1 MIWPILKPSDAPP
14 NERILLQRATD
25 NAARANSNNITQGQF
40 QEMWIMR
47 WAGRGWACA
56 FLMAT
61 ATFAATP
68 ASAQELSEKA
78 TRTFMEYAWTL
89 TPERFTKPNGET
101 ILIDKTK
108 RDQVMVPL
116 DVAREVIRAGRLS
129 AHAQVCGLSQ
139 EQGDN
144 HSSLMRRQSQSK
156 KWTPQQMV
164 YINQLHLTVVMLLT
178 GRVKLV
184 EKPEGEAAQGPDKAA
199 AAKEVVVA
207 EESQKSAQTCT
218 AEQKE
223 KVKELI
229 AAYVK
234 SGPALAST
242 APAATGTTPAAQK

>member
-1 MIWPILKPSDAPP
+1 MK
-14 NERILLQRATD
+14 
-25 NAARANSNNITQGQF
+25 
-40 QEMWIMR
+40 

-56 FLMAT
+56 VLMAT
-61 ATFAATP
+61 AATCAAAP

-108 RDQVMVPL
+108 RDDTEVPL

-129 AHAQVCGLSQ
+129 AHAQVCGLAQ

-144 HSSLMRRQSQSK
+144 HSSLMRRQVLAK

-178 GRVKLV
+178 GRIKLV
-184 EKPEGEAAQGPDKAA
+184 EKPQGESAAAPGVDKSA

-207 EESQKSAQTCT
+207 EEAQKSAQTCT

-223 KVKELI
+223 KVKEMI

-234 SGPALAST
+234 SGPDLASSGT
-242 APAATGTTPAAQK
+242 TGTVPPATQQK

>member
-1 MIWPILKPSDAPP
+1 MK
-14 NERILLQRATD
+14 
-25 NAARANSNNITQGQF
+25 
-40 QEMWIMR
+40 

-56 FLMAT
+56 VLMAAT
-61 ATFAATP
+61 AFAAAP

-108 RDQVMVPL
+108 RDEVMVPL

-129 AHAQVCGLSQ
+129 AHAQVCGLAQ

-178 GRVKLV
+178 GRIKLV
-184 EKPEGEAAQGPDKAA
+184 EKPEGDVAGAE
-199 AAKEVVVA
+199 AKEVVVA
-207 EESQKSAQTCT
+207 EETQKAAQSCT

-242 APAATGTTPAAQK
+242 SPAAAPAGAAPATTPK

>member
-1 MIWPILKPSDAPP
+1 MK
-14 NERILLQRATD
+14 
-25 NAARANSNNITQGQF
+25 
-40 QEMWIMR
+40 

-56 FLMAT
+56 VVMAASF
-61 ATFAATP
+61 ATVP
-68 ASAQELSEKA
+68 ANAQELSEKA
-78 TRTFMEYAWTL
+78 TLTFMEYAWTL

-108 RDQVMVPL
+108 RDQVTIPL

-129 AHAQVCGLSQ
+129 AHAQACGLAQ

-144 HSSLMRRQSQSK
+144 HSSLMRRQVQSK

-178 GRVKLV
+178 GRIKLV
-184 EKPEGEAAQGPDKAA
+184 EKADDKDGKAPD
-199 AAKEVVVA
+199 KEVVVA
-207 EESQKSAQTCT
+207 QEPEKVAQTCT
-218 AEQKE
+218 AEQKA

-234 SGPALAST
+234 TGPALAST
-242 APAATGTTPAAQK
+242 NPTGAAPAETGTPAAAPAAPAAPAPAAAAAAPAKK